1 MGEIWVLL
9 HTRVKALSYLLCKM
23 GRVISQLVAV
33 KQLGSTLRLQ
43 RTLIEAG
50 FSL

>member
-23 GRVISQLVAV
+23 GRVAV

>member
-9 HTRVKALSYLLCKM
+9 HTGVITGKALSYLLCKM

-33 KQLGSTLRLQ
+33 KQLG
-43 RTLIEAG
+43 
-50 FSL
+50 